1 MSQHLQPS
9 VEMLVRLSAVI
20 ASRQTD
26 ELSKHF
32 NLIATQVDAVQVEEV
47 ILQSYLF
54 LGYPIALNVMALWRK
69 KIGPNTS
76 IKSREDRDTWAVR
89 GQEVCGAV
97 YGGQYAELR
106 AHIRRLHPDLEQW
119 MVQEGYGKVL
129 GRSGLSLMERELCI
143 VALLAVLDV
152 PKQLYSHLR
161 GALNVGAHVWQV
173 LRALEIGLE
182 YTEDDVATRGR
193 KTWKALQSRAAV
205 GG

>member
-205 GG
+205 SG

>member
-1 MSQHLQPS
+1 
-9 VEMLVRLSAVI
+9 
-20 ASRQTD
+20 
-26 ELSKHF
+26 
-32 NLIATQVDAVQVEEV
+32 
-47 ILQSYLF
+47 
-54 LGYPIALNVMALWRK
+54 
-69 KIGPNTS
+69 
-76 IKSREDRDTWAVR
+76 
-89 GQEVCGAV
+89 
-97 YGGQYAELR
+97 
-106 AHIRRLHPDLEQW
+106 

-129 GRSGLSLMERELCI
+129 GRSGLSLVERELCI

>member
-54 LGYPIALNVMALWRK
+54 LGYPIALNVMARWRK

-76 IKSREDRDTWAVR
+76 IKSLEDCDTWAVR

-129 GRSGLSLMERELCI
+129 GRSGLSLVERELCI

>member
-26 ELSKHF
+26 KLSKHF
-32 NLIATQVDAVQVEEV
+32 NLIAAETDAVQVEEV

-54 LGYPIALNVMALWRK
+54 LGYPIALNVMALWRE

-76 IKSREDRDTWAVR
+76 IRSLEDRDTWVLR
-89 GQEVCGAV
+89 GEEVCGAV
-97 YGGQYAELR
+97 YAGQYDELR

-129 GRSGLSLMERELCI
+129 GRSGLSLVERELCI

-161 GALNVGAHVWQV
+161 GALNVGAQLWQV
-173 LRALEIGLE
+173 SRALEIGLG
-182 YTEDDVATRGR
+182 YAEDDVATRGR
-193 KTWKALQSRAAV
+193 RTWEALQSHAAV
-205 GG
+205 SG

>member
-1 MSQHLQPS
+1 MSQDLQPS

-32 NLIATQVDAVQVEEV
+32 NLIATRADAVQVEEV

-54 LGYPIALNVMALWRK
+54 LGYPIALNVMALWRER
-69 KIGPNTS
+69 IGPNTS
-76 IKSREDRDTWAVR
+76 IKSLEDRDTWTVR
-89 GQEVCGAV
+89 GQEICGAV
-97 YGGQYAELR
+97 YGDQYVELR

-129 GRSGLSLMERELCI
+129 GRSGLSLVERELCI

-161 GALNVGAHVWQV
+161 GALNVGAHVWQI
-173 LRALEIGLE
+173 LRALEIGLG
-182 YTEDDVATRGR
+182 YAEDDVAARGW
-193 KTWKALQSRAAV
+193 KTWKTLQSRTAV